1 MKNYNIIIEELDTK
15 ISNVQTEI
23 DQVNTSALKVQKAN
37 IKKLYDSYKK
47 NIEDMQTKSFAT
59 LNGTDVLVWDD
70 RFSKFWKTPNVLSI
84 DDVRNKIKELNPSKD
99 NEHYQNLIANSG
111 SFISYMDFE
120 NYYLKGNDGNS
131 FTLSLYAWD
140 KLKYIEY
147 FNNRYDTTY
156 VESCGLIN
164 AISNDIYADIKAS
177 QHRITFKLS
186 HSDISKGDEEVNYQY
201 YIYSFILS
209 GLKEYNYS
217 DDYNNNVIDFEHKID
232 DLNMF
237 SRQLSVYS
245 SFVNTML
252 DIHNDSGN
260 LDVSYFPETT
270 DLVDNLNELKR
281 QRRVSF
287 RQKIY
292 QDYDDVHIEDLNM
305 LRDSEGQS
313 FYNYREMKRVK
324 TFYTTNN
331 IAVNN
336 VSRVQVLKRLESKV
350 KLRIFIERV
359 FHSQEGILTKF
370 KSGSTTKVYAPMY
383 IDKNVDIRLYIDFM
397 QNYLNHFNTYGLL
410 DCNEDYLKKIEFT
423 RSSLHNH
430 TVTNVDNW
438 KWQFTKS
445 VIDSYDTSKL
455 NLIEW

>member
-1 MKNYNIIIEELDTK
+1 MKNYNTIIEELDTK

-23 DQVNTSALKVQKAN
+23 DKVNTSALKVQKAN

-47 NIEDMQTKSFAT
+47 NIEDMQTTSFAT
-59 LNGTDVLVWDD
+59 LNGTDVLVWDN
-70 RFSKFWKTPNVLSI
+70 RFSKFWKTPNVLSM
-84 DDVRNKIKELNPSKD
+84 DDVSNKIKELNVSKD
-99 NEHYQNLIANSG
+99 NEYYQNLIANSG

-131 FTLSLYAWD
+131 FTLTLYAWD

-147 FNNRYDTTY
+147 FNKRYDTTD
-156 VESCGLIN
+156 ENSCGLIN
-164 AISNDIYADIKAS
+164 AISNDIYNDIKAG
-177 QHRITFKLS
+177 QHNIGFKS
-186 HSDISKGDEEVNYQY
+186 YHSDISTGDEDSNYQY
-201 YIYSFILS
+201 YIYSFIMN
-209 GLKEYNYS
+209 GLKDYNYS
-217 DDYNNNVIDFEHKID
+217 DDYKNNVIDFDKKVT
-232 DLNMF
+232 DLNMY

-245 SFVNTML
+245 SFIKIML
-252 DIHNDSGN
+252 DIHNDS
-260 LDVSYFPETT
+260 DVSYFPNTSDLT
-270 DLVDNLNELKR
+270 DELNELKR

-292 QDYDDVHIEDLNM
+292 QDYDDVYIEDLNM

-313 FYNYREMKRVK
+313 FYNHREMKRVK

-331 IAVNN
+331 IAVHN

-350 KLRIFIERV
+350 KLRIFIDRV
-359 FHSQEGILTKF
+359 FYSQEGILTKF
-370 KSGSTTKVYAPMY
+370 NSDSTTKVYAPMY

-410 DCNEDYLKKIEFT
+410 DCNEDYLKKIEFN

>member
-23 DQVNTSALKVQKAN
+23 DKVNTSALKVQKAN

-47 NIEDMQTKSFAT
+47 NIEDMQTTSFAT

-70 RFSKFWKTPNVLSI
+70 RFSKFWKTPSVLSI
-84 DDVRNKIKELNPSKD
+84 DDISNKIKELNPSKD
-99 NEHYQNLIANSG
+99 NEYYQNLIANSG

-131 FTLSLYAWD
+131 FTLTLYAWD

-147 FNNRYDTTY
+147 FNKRYDTTDDN
-156 VESCGLIN
+156 SCGLIN
-164 AISNDIYADIKAS
+164 AISNDIYNDIKAGQDS
-177 QHRITFKLS
+177 ITFKLN
-186 HSDISKGDEEVNYQY
+186 HSDISKGEEEVNYQY
-201 YIYSFILS
+201 YIYSFILKN
-209 GLKEYNYS
+209 LKDYNYS
-217 DDYNNNVIDFEHKID
+217 DDYNNNVIDFDKKIT
-232 DLNMF
+232 DLNMY

-245 SFVNTML
+245 SFIKIML
-252 DIHNDSGN
+252 DIHNDS
-260 LDVSYFPETT
+260 DVSYFPETT

-292 QDYDDVHIEDLNM
+292 QDYDDVHIEDLNI
-305 LRDSEGQS
+305 LRVNHDSEGES
-313 FYNYREMKRVK
+313 FYNYREMKKLK
-324 TFYTTNN
+324 TFYTTLN
-331 IAVNN
+331 IAVHN

-359 FHSQEGILTKF
+359 FHNQEGILTKF
-370 KSGSTTKVYAPMY
+370 KSDSTTKVYAPMY

-410 DCNEDYLKKIEFT
+410 DCNEDNLKKIEFSK
-423 RSSLHNH
+423 RSLHNH
-430 TVTNVDNW
+430 LISNVDNW